1 MVHEEVERRG
11 LGRPLPT
18 SAPPGEVR
26 PWEEGLP
33 HVHVALPTSPPVL
46 APTPTP
52 TSSCPLSNSPA
63 SGNTS
68 FTPNDTKIKERPP
81 TSSMGNEGPHP

>member
-1 MVHEEVERRG
+1 MG
-11 LGRPLPT
+11 
-18 SAPPGEVR
+18 
-26 PWEEGLP
+26 
-33 HVHVALPTSPPVL
+33 VHVALPTSPPVL

-52 TSSCPLSNSPA
+52 TSSCPLSNGPA

-81 TSSMGNEGPHP
+81 LAPWEMKGPTPKRKLEEF